1 MPIEA
6 DTLRD
11 TDVDV
16 LPVRPGT
23 NEYTLLAYLLD
34 HRDLAYT
41 PKELSEAT
49 DVTYG
54 SVYPTLQ
61 RLEKKGFVEK
71 VDRYWMA
78 VEDDRIAARTA
89 SLLGLR
95 TIAEQDGDDAFSQ
108 NPEWADE
115 LPGLGENA

>member
-6 DTLRD
+6 DELRNTDGD
-11 TDVDV
+11 T

-23 NEYTLLAYLLD
+23 NEYALLRHLLE
-34 HRDLAYT
+34 RPDLAYT
-41 PKELSEAT
+41 PKELSEETGVA
-49 DVTYG
+49 YG

-61 RLEKKGFVEK
+61 RLGEKGLVEK

-78 VEDDRIAARTA
+78 AEDDRIAARTA

-95 TIAEQDGDDAFSQ
+95 TIAERERGDEYSR
-108 NPEWADE
+108 NPDWADD
-115 LPGLGENA
+115 LPDLGDNA

>member
-1 MPIEA
+1 MPVEA
-6 DTLRD
+6 DALRGD
-11 TDVDV
+11 DGDG
-16 LPVRPGT
+16 LLVRPGT
-23 NEYTLLAYLLD
+23 NEHTLLAYLLE

-61 RLEKKGFVEK
+61 RLGEKGLVEK
-71 VDRYWMA
+71 SDRYWMA

-89 SLLGLR
+89 ALLGLR
-95 TIAEQDGDDAFSQ
+95 TTAEREGDDQYSR
-108 NPEWADE
+108 NPEWADD
-115 LPGLGENA
+115 LPALGDNA